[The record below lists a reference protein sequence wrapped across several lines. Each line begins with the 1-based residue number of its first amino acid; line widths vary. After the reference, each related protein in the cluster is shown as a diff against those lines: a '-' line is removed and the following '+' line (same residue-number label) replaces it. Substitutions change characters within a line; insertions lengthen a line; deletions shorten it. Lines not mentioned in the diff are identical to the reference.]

1 MKISIYANRELYCGM
16 NEHSYERTEKSIK
29 LVSYETKRHR
39 DIVDIVINQN
49 IEQLSDYY
57 KQLELVIENEF

>member
-16 NEHSYERTEKSIK
+16 NEHSYEGTEKSIK

-39 DIVDIVINQN
+39 DIVDIVINQKSFLKK
-49 IEQLSDYY
+49 EKDFQL
-57 KQLELVIENEF
+57 I

>member
-1 MKISIYANRELYCGM
+1 MNILMKEL
-16 NEHSYERTEKSIK
+16 EKSIK